1 MKFSFLFALR
11 IIGMELISM
20 AASIRAQISRFTN
33 AIIACNIIDCIVCS
47 LKDRRTTAARGL
59 GSYSP
64 HMREINVVDKHVIHH
79 HSPSRTLCSKIS
91 VWSYKKRYRFS
102 SKSLAEITHL
112 KVFEI
117 VAHCL
122 TSYYGCFLGCLLG
135 SIQRILPAAA

>member
-1 MKFSFLFALR
+1 MIFPYVIINIILLRLKLCHKLCDAFTHRKWKRSVWFSFILKGQLLVYCLMKFSFLFALR
-11 IIGMELISM
+11 IIGIELISM

-79 HSPSRTLCSKIS
+79 HSPSSTLCSKIS
-91 VWSYKKRYRFS
+91 VWSYK
-102 SKSLAEITHL
+102 
-112 KVFEI
+112 
-117 VAHCL
+117 
-122 TSYYGCFLGCLLG
+122 
-135 SIQRILPAAA
+135 

>member
-1 MKFSFLFALR
+1 MRCIYKQEVKRFVWFSFILKGQLRVYCLMEFRFLFALR
-11 IIGMELISM
+11 IISMELLSKA

-79 HSPSRTLCSKIS
+79 HSPSSTLCSKIS
-91 VWSYKKRYRFS
+91 VWSYKQNYPFAS
-102 SKSLAEITHL
+102 N
-112 KVFEI
+112 F
-117 VAHCL
+117 
-122 TSYYGCFLGCLLG
+122 F
-135 SIQRILPAAA
+135 

>member
-1 MKFSFLFALR
+1 MHLLTGSEKVCLIFIYIERSAAGLLFNEIQFFFFALR
-11 IIGMELISM
+11 IISMELISM

-79 HSPSRTLCSKIS
+79 HSPSSTLCSKIS
-91 VWSYKKRYRFS
+91 VWFHR
-102 SKSLAEITHL
+102 
-112 KVFEI
+112 
-117 VAHCL
+117 
-122 TSYYGCFLGCLLG
+122 
-135 SIQRILPAAA
+135 

>member
-1 MKFSFLFALR
+1 MNLHTGSGKVCLIFIYIERSVVEYCLMKFSFLFALR
-11 IIGMELISM
+11 IIGMELISL

-79 HSPSRTLCSKIS
+79 HSPSSTLCSKSQYGLIS
-91 VWSYKKRYRFS
+91 KNIPFHQKY
-102 SKSLAEITHL
+102 LAEIT
-112 KVFEI
+112 
-117 VAHCL
+117 
-122 TSYYGCFLGCLLG
+122 
-135 SIQRILPAAA
+135 